1 MFSKQKTWL
10 SGALWKPKNPH
21 SLEHLKYLYN
31 LLCKNQQ
38 VTEQNRSL
46 LVETLRSISE
56 ILIWGDQNDSSVFD
70 FFLEK
75 NMLSFFLRYLQQ
87 RCGRYICVQLLQTLN
102 ILFEN
107 IRNETSLYYLLSNN
121 HINSIIVHK
130 FDFSDEE
137 VMAYY
142 ISFLKTLSLKLNKHT
157 IHFFY
162 NEVSWMQEKRAVA
175 AHTNDF
181 ALYTEAI
188 KFFNHSE
195 AMVRIAVRTITL
207 NVFRVDDKAMLR
219 YIRDRTAAPYFS
231 NLVWFIGNHILDL
244 DLCVRH
250 DMDHRSRDRLSDLV
264 AEHLDHLHYLNDIL
278 TIGLDTLNL
287 VLIHH
292 LLNNLF
298 IPLYVYSLTKR
309 KKFGDPQDDRKH
321 VSSVVSLF
329 LLSQVFLIMHHG
341 QLVQQLAEVIFHGDI
356 TLTQPEGMQN
366 SPKARIR
373 EFRAPAEPLEKTLEN
388 NRPKRRYGA
397 SSSGGQEEGAV
408 GGTEE
413 GNSTFYVGAGE
424 LGEGVSSPSTEGA
437 LSPSS
442 EVCSGDTELSSP
454 TQNSTDEEKL
464 IGMAHRMAIPAGMPD
479 RLHPF
484 TLENRPYLETLF
496 NALECT
502 ENDYSALFALC
513 LLYAMGQNEGISQN
527 LMDGVLMPT
536 ERSKS
541 KENYNVLLVERLIR
555 IIEQACQ
562 SGSKVRLAT
571 LELSIKLLK
580 QLVNKEDRS
589 YLQDRHL
596 ACIENA
602 RECCT
607 QRLRNF
613 YKSEEIFLD
622 MFEDEY
628 REMKNRPLN
637 VEYLMM
643 DASILLP
650 PTGTPLTGIDFIK
663 RLPCGEVERAR
674 KAIRAFFLVR
684 DLSLCLLHEV
694 ETQLPL
700 TKEEN
705 CIKVNDVLDL
715 NNSDL
720 IACTVV
726 TRESRRQERRFLVID
741 PVQLI
746 LVEPDAKRLG
756 WGVVRFV
763 GFLQDVEV
771 SGDKDDSRLLHVV
784 VHKPSSSVHG
794 RSQPILS
801 ARFVFDDHIR
811 CMAAKQRLMKGRQR
825 ARQQKM
831 QTIERLLDIVPVEGN
846 HPRGSIP
853 GRSHPVRAASASSSA
868 TSSPVTAQPQ
878 GQGQG
883 RGARRVTAEQKRHLQ
898 AKAAQRSKSRQSQSG
913 GSGGPSSTSPA
924 REGVEVGEEATS
936 AMAVQSLSQNANNS
950 SGSAA
955 SRAPGG
961 VSRMPKAGSAGSKLG
976 GQGHEGRLDIPL
988 EDLSTRGKQLRSMS
1002 FERARLSRMTR
1013 EVVGG
1018 VGGGGHHG
1026 NHGHQGAAHH
1036 HPLLAR
1042 SHSLSPHRTR
1052 HETSALLSRKD
1063 PRRQSAPIPIPSS
1076 PRSRKVAPPPEPETP
1091 PVSIPAIRRPYHHSR
1106 ATPLTVMAQTMRSE
1120 SSSDDSPDGG
1130 RVRSFSNPIPKSLV
1144 PSPAPAASLVDG
1156 CVGQQTPIAAAMLV
1170 PPERTTIVRRSQEE
1184 EDEDDDSSRSTL
1196 RGQLL
1201 SGGGGGGGG
1210 GDRGDNLKST
1220 TTTDS
1225 ALSSDDTGPC
1235 SSSDVTPSSETS
1247 LSDMSPAP
1255 EPASRQAPP
1264 MTQENRSATRQ
1275 LTALAQLVQEHY
1287 AYASTNAATSNT
1299 TTLDPDGVHAESSQ

>member
-1 MFSKQKTWL
+1 MFSKQRTWL

-21 SLEHLKYLYN
+21 SLEHLKYLHN

-121 HINSIIVHK
+121 HVNSIIVHK

-162 NEVSWMQEKRAVA
+162 NE
-175 AHTNDF
+175 HTNDF

-278 TIGLDTLNL
+278 CIGLDTLNL

-309 KKFGDPQDDRKH
+309 KKFDDPQDDRKH

-329 LLSQVFLIMHHG
+329 LLSQVFLIMHHR
-341 QLVQQLAEVIFHGDI
+341 QLTQQLAEVIFHGDI
-356 TLTQPEGMQN
+356 FLTQTEGMQN
-366 SPKARIR
+366 SPKAGIR
-373 EFRAPAEPLEKTLEN
+373 EFRAPAESLEKTLEN
-388 NRPKRRYGA
+388 NRPKKRHIQTA
-397 SSSGGQEEGAV
+397 PPSVGQEDGAV
-408 GGTEE
+408 GETEE
-413 GNSTFYVGAGE
+413 GSSTFYLTRE
-424 LGEGVSSPSTEGA
+424 EHTDTVSSPSTEGA
-437 LSPSS
+437 LSPIS
-442 EVCSGDTELSSP
+442 EVCSADTELSSP

-464 IGMAHRMAIPAGMPD
+464 IGLSHRMAIPSGMPD
-479 RLHPF
+479 HPLPF
-484 TLENRPYLETLF
+484 TLENRPYLETIF
-496 NALECT
+496 NALECM

-513 LLYAMGQNEGISQN
+513 LLYAIGHNEGISQT
-527 LMDGVLMPT
+527 LLDGVMMPT

-541 KENYNVLLVERLIR
+541 KDNYNILLVERLIR

-571 LELSIKLLK
+571 LEVSIKLLK
-580 QLVNKEDRS
+580 QLVVREHRS

-602 RECCT
+602 RECST

-637 VEYLMM
+637 VEYLMQ

-650 PTGTPLTGIDFIK
+650 PTGTPLTGIDFNK
-663 RLPCGEVERAR
+663 RLPCGEVERTR
-674 KAIRAFFLVR
+674 KAIRVFFSVR
-684 DLSLCLLHEV
+684 ELSLCLMN
-694 ETQLPL
+694 ETEAQLPL
-700 TKEEN
+700 TKEDN

-720 IACTVV
+720 IACTVLM
-726 TRESRRQERRFLVID
+726 RESRRQERRFLVID
-741 PVQLI
+741 PMQLI
-746 LVEPDAKRLG
+746 LVEPDSKRLG

-784 VHKPSSSVHG
+784 VHKPSSSIHS
-794 RSQPILS
+794 RSHPILS
-801 ARFVFDDHIR
+801 ARFIFDDHIR
-811 CMAAKQRLMKGRQR
+811 CMAAKQRLLKGRQR
-825 ARQQKM
+825 ARLQKM
-831 QTIERLLDIVPVEGN
+831 QAIERLLDIPPAPDGTRSRSI
-846 HPRGSIP
+846 PIP
-853 GRSHPVRAASASSSA
+853 GRSHPVRPTSSSSST
-868 TSSPVTAQPQ
+868 TSSPVSTQS
-878 GQGQG
+878 QG
-883 RGARRVTAEQKRHLQ
+883 RGSRRISAEQKRHLQ
-898 AKAAQRSKSRQSQSG
+898 AKAAQRSKSRQVM
-913 GSGGPSSTSPA
+913 GPSMGTGLRSGVSPA
-924 REGVEVGEEATS
+924 RDGVEMGEEATS
-936 AMAVQSLSQNANNS
+936 AMAVQSLNQNISSNNS
-950 SGSAA
+950 SGSERMSGS
-955 SRAPGG
+955 SRSSGRL
-961 VSRMPKAGSAGSKLG
+961 VSAGSRG
-976 GQGHEGRLDIPL
+976 NQGDEARLEIPL
-988 EDLSTRGKQLRSMS
+988 EDLSTSSKQHRSLS
-1002 FERARLSRMTR
+1002 FERARLARLAR
-1013 EVVGG
+1013 EAG
-1018 VGGGGHHG
+1018 VRT
-1026 NHGHQGAAHH
+1026 NHGHHQAVHH
-1036 HPLLAR
+1036 TLMMR
-1042 SHSLSPHRTR
+1042 SHSLSPHRSR
-1052 HETSALLSRKD
+1052 QETSSLMSRKD
-1063 PRRQSAPIPIPSS
+1063 PRRQSAPQTLATSFKAPSILQTILS
-1076 PRSRKVAPPPEPETP
+1076 QSG
-1091 PVSIPAIRRPYHHSR
+1091 SDRRPQITCSG
-1106 ATPLTVMAQTMRSE
+1106 
-1120 SSSDDSPDGG
+1120 SSSDDSPDSGRARSWSGG
-1130 RVRSFSNPIPKSLV
+1130 APKTLLPASAPSLSLMDSIGHSRRSIS
-1144 PSPAPAASLVDG
+1144 
-1156 CVGQQTPIAAAMLV
+1156 AAMLL
-1170 PPERTTIVRRSQEE
+1170 PPERTTVVRRCEE
-1184 EDEDDDSSRSTL
+1184 EEEEETSRSTTL
-1196 RGQLL
+1196 EVG
-1201 SGGGGGGGG
+1201 SGDQG
-1210 GDRGDNLKST
+1210 KS
-1220 TTTDS
+1220 TDS
-1225 ALSSDDTGPC
+1225 ALSSDETGP
-1235 SSSDVTPSSETS
+1235 SSSDITPSSETS
-1247 LSDMSPAP
+1247 LSDLALGSEIRPS
-1255 EPASRQAPP
+1255 ASTRD
-1264 MTQENRSATRQ
+1264 RSTSSQ
-1275 LTALAQLVQEHY
+1275 LTQLAQLVQEHY
-1287 AYASTNAATSNT
+1287 AYSCY
-1299 TTLDPDGVHAESSQ
+1299 

>member
-1 MFSKQKTWL
+1 MFSKQRTWL

-21 SLEHLKYLYN
+21 SLEHLKYLHN

-162 NEVSWMQEKRAVA
+162 NE
-175 AHTNDF
+175 HTNDF

-195 AMVRIAVRTITL
+195 GMVRIAVRTITL
-207 NVFRVDDKAMLR
+207 NVFKVDDKAMLR

-309 KKFGDPQDDRKH
+309 KKFDDPQDDRKYI
-321 VSSVVSLF
+321 SSVVSLF
-329 LLSQVFLIMHHG
+329 LLSQVFLIMHHP
-341 QLVQQLAEVIFHGDI
+341 QLVQQLGEVIFHGDVSVAQ
-356 TLTQPEGMQN
+356 TEGN
-366 SPKARIR
+366 TSTPKARIR

-388 NRPKRRYGA
+388 NRPKRRYGH
-397 SSSGGQEEGAV
+397 GPGTQQDDGAV
-408 GGTEE
+408 GGMEE
-413 GNSTFYVGAGE
+413 GNSTFYLARE
-424 LGEGVSSPSTEGA
+424 DLSEGPVSSPSTEGA

-442 EVCSGDTELSSP
+442 EACSASGDTELSSP

-464 IGMAHRMAIPAGMPD
+464 IGMSHRMAIPSGMPD
-479 RLHPF
+479 KPQLF

-513 LLYAMGQNEGISQN
+513 LLWAMGQNEGISQN
-527 LMDGVLMPT
+527 LMDSVLMPT
-536 ERSKS
+536 ERAKT
-541 KENYNVLLVERLIR
+541 KENYNILLVERLIR

-562 SGSKVRLAT
+562 AGSKVRLAT

-602 RECCT
+602 RECST
-607 QRLRNF
+607 QRLRSI

-684 DLSLCLLHEV
+684 DLSLCLLHEA
-694 ETQLPL
+694 ENQLPL
-700 TKEEN
+700 TREET

-726 TRESRRQERRFLVID
+726 TRDSRRQERRFLVID
-741 PVQLI
+741 PLQLI

-784 VHKPSSSVHG
+784 VHKPSSSVHAT
-794 RSQPILS
+794 RSMPILS

-811 CMAAKQRLMKGRQR
+811 CMAAKQRLIKGRQR

-831 QTIERLLDIVPVEGN
+831 TTIERLLDIQTVEGTAK
-846 HPRGSIP
+846 GAIP
-853 GRSHPVRAASASSSA
+853 GRSHLVRTGSSASVSGS
-868 TSSPVTAQPQ
+868 TTSSSPVTAQPQ
-878 GQGQG
+878 AHGQG
-883 RGARRVTAEQKRHLQ
+883 RGARRVTAEQKRLLQ
-898 AKAAQRSKSRQSQSG
+898 AKAAQRSKTRQNQ
-913 GSGGPSSTSPA
+913 GPVSSLAVRSLSSPA
-924 REGVEVGEEATS
+924 CDVVEVGEEATS
-936 AMAVQSLSQNANNS
+936 AMAVQSLSQNANS
-950 SGSAA
+950 HSSAIGVKPGGAVRLLKSGSTAA
-955 SRAPGG
+955 RG
-961 VSRMPKAGSAGSKLG
+961 V
-976 GQGHEGRLDIPL
+976 QGFAEVNMDIPL
-988 EDLSTRGKQLRSMS
+988 EELSKSGKQLRSLS
-1002 FERARLSRMTR
+1002 VERARLSRLAR
-1013 EVVGG
+1013 ELGSMG
-1018 VGGGGHHG
+1018 SSIG
-1026 NHGHQGAAHH
+1026 NHGHQQAAHQQ
-1036 HPLLAR
+1036 LVGR
-1042 SHSLSPHRTR
+1042 SHSLSPMRPHQ
-1052 HETSALLSRKD
+1052 ETSSLMSRKD
-1063 PRRQSAPIPIPSS
+1063 PRRQSAPI
-1076 PRSRKVAPPPEPETP
+1076 
-1091 PVSIPAIRRPYHHSR
+1091 SIPGAVARRPS
-1106 ATPLTVMAQTMRSE
+1106 ATTSTTTTSMTVHKQSE
-1120 SSSDDSPDGG
+1120 STRPHTRCNLRALQRSGSLSDDGPSDLG
-1130 RVRSFSNPIPKSLV
+1130 RARNWSGPKPKTLMPATV
-1144 PSPAPAASLVDG
+1144 PPASLVD
-1156 CVGQQTPIAAAMLV
+1156 PSMSSPMRSPAAMLL
-1170 PPERTTIVRRSQEE
+1170 PADRTTVVRIGHDEEQEC
-1184 EDEDDDSSRSTL
+1184 SRLIIRNIES
-1196 RGQLL
+1196 
-1201 SGGGGGGGG
+1201 
-1210 GDRGDNLKST
+1210 
-1220 TTTDS
+1220 TDS
-1225 ALSSDDTGPC
+1225 ALSSDDTGP
-1235 SSSDVTPSSETS
+1235 SSLDVTPSSDTS
-1247 LSDMSPAP
+1247 LSDMSPGSYP
-1255 EPASRQAPP
+1255 PGNFSSKEGQSASR
-1264 MTQENRSATRQ
+1264 E
-1275 LTALAQLVQEHY
+1275 LTELAQLVQVHY
-1287 AYASTNAATSNT
+1287 AYTTSSETQAGHSHPN
-1299 TTLDPDGVHAESSQ
+1299 